1 MEKIPVTIIRSKR
14 KTLGLQIRNDGTV
27 LARAPLKMPE
37 AEILDFVSQK
47 SGWIRQ
53 HQAQLAKAQENVGTQ
68 RLTRSDLEKLCQ
80 EAMRIIPPKVAHYAK
95 LIGVTYGNITI
106 RNQKTKWGSCSS
118 LGNLNFNCLLML
130 APELTLDSVIVHE
143 LCHRK
148 HMNHSPEFY
157 AEVLRVFPD
166 YHKHDKW
173 LKDNG
178 AALMRRMTG

>member
-1 MEKIPVTIIRSKR
+1 MKNLPVKIIRSKR
-14 KTLGLQIRNDGTV
+14 KTLGLQILNDGTV

-37 AEILDFVSQK
+37 KDILAFVSEK

-53 HQAQLAKAQENVGTQ
+53 HQAQLARAQENVGTQ

-143 LCHRK
+143 LCLRK
-148 HMNHSPEFY
+148 YMDHSPAFY

-166 YHKHDKW
+166 YYKHDKW